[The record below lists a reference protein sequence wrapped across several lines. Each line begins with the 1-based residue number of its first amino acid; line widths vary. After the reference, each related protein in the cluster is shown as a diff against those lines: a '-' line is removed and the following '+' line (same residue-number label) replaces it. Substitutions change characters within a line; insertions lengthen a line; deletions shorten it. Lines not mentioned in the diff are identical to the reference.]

1 MDAVTFRGLERLVI
15 VVGAIVF
22 AYLGYRLFLAGIDK
36 GPGKLEAQTRFY
48 KFVFSGVGPGLF
60 FMAFGAIVLVTAL
73 FTGGAKSLQSDN
85 NSSNDTGI
93 TKQTP
98 RVDRTL
104 K

>member
-1 MDAVTFRGLERLVI
+1 MDAVTFRGLERLIIVI
-15 VVGAIVF
+15 GAIVF

-60 FMAFGAIVLVTAL
+60 FMAFGAVVLVTAL
-73 FTGGAKSLQSDN
+73 FTGGATSLQSDS
-85 NSSNDTGI
+85 NSINDTGAV
-93 TKQTP
+93 KSQP

-104 K
+104 E